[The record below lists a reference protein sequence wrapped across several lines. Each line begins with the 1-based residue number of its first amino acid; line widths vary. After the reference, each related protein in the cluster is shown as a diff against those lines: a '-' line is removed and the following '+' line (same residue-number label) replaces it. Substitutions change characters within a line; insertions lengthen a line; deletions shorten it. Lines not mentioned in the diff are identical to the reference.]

1 VRAEIWECLTRLKA
15 EGLTILVID
24 KNLKALLDIV
34 DRVAVIEKGRIVWRG
49 AAREFRSQ
57 PTIAERFLHVGGALA
72 PAVV

>member
-1 VRAEIWECLTRLKA
+1 MRAEIWDCLKRLKA

-34 DRVAVIEKGRIVWRG
+34 DRIAVIEKGRVVWRG
-49 AAREFRSQ
+49 AAGEFRSQ
-57 PTIAERFLHVGGALA
+57 PIIAERFLHVGGALA